1 MVQDDIGRYVDD
13 HADEYLG
20 WLRELLRQPSVAAQ
34 NLGMTEAAAI
44 VIRQLDTIGAGP
56 RLIDT
61 RGGQPVVFGE
71 IAADPAVGSPRT
83 LSFYNHYDVQPA
95 EPFDLWD
102 SDPWAAEIRD
112 GRIWARGVSD
122 NKGNIV
128 ARVAAIH
135 AWQQVRGPLPL
146 KVRFIIEGEEEIGSP
161 NLANFTADH
170 PDLCAAD
177 ACIWEFGGRA
187 LSGQPQIHLGLKGMC
202 YVELHAHGASSDLH
216 SSLATTVPNAAWR
229 LVWALNALKGPDERV
244 KIPGFYDRVLEP
256 TAEERAAL
264 EALPDDDAAGLAH
277 FGIDRYLLGLTGIEK
292 RLRDSFQP
300 TLTISGFESGY
311 TGSGTKT
318 VMPGAAMA
326 KVDMRLCASQDP
338 HEIYELLKAYL
349 AAQGFGD
356 IEVRLLSALMPA
368 RTPLTAPIV
377 GVVAE
382 AYEDLYG
389 QAPLVYPTSAGSGP
403 WYQLCERFD
412 VDGCTAGVG
421 DGHSRAHEPNESI
434 AVADFILG
442 IKHIALIMERFAAA
456 SATTGAA
463 S

>member
-1 MVQDDIGRYVDD
+1 MVMDDISTYVDQ
-13 HADEYLG
+13 HADEYIG
-20 WLRELLRQPSVAAQ
+20 WLQTLLRQPSVAAQ
-34 NLGMTEAAAI
+34 NLGMVEAAGI
-44 VIRQLDTIGAGP
+44 VQGQLDRIGASP
-56 RLIDT
+56 RLVDT
-61 RGGQPVVFGE
+61 RGGQPVVFGDVRAGTGTE
-71 IAADPAVGSPRT
+71 NPRT

-95 EPFDLWD
+95 EPYDLWD

-128 ARVAAIH
+128 ARIAAIH
-135 AWQQVRGPLPL
+135 AWQQVRGDLPL
-146 KVRFIIEGEEEIGSP
+146 NLRFVIEGEEEIGSP

-229 LVWALNALKGPDERV
+229 LVWALNSLKGPDERV
-244 KIPGFYDRVLEP
+244 RIPGFYDKVLEP
-256 TAEERAAL
+256 TAEELAAL
-264 EALPDDDAAGLAH
+264 KKLPDDDAAGLEHYGIAH
-277 FGIDRYLLGLTGIEK
+277 YLLNLTGLDRKI
-292 RLRDSFQP
+292 RDMYQP
-300 TLTISGFESGY
+300 TLTIAGIESGY
-311 TGSGTKT
+311 TGTGTKT

-326 KVDMRLCASQDP
+326 KVDMRLCANQDP
-338 HEIYELLKAYL
+338 HEIVELLKAFL
-349 AAQGFGD
+349 VSRGFGD

-377 GVVAE
+377 GVVAS
-382 AYEDLYG
+382 ADHDLYG
-389 QAPLVYPTSAGSGP
+389 QDPLIYPTSAGSGP
-403 WYQLCERFD
+403 WYQLCEQFGI
-412 VDGCTAGVG
+412 DGCTAGVG
-421 DGHSRAHEPNESI
+421 NGRSNAHAPNENI
-434 AVADFILG
+434 TVDDFLLG

-456 SATTGAA
+456 PR
-463 S
+463 